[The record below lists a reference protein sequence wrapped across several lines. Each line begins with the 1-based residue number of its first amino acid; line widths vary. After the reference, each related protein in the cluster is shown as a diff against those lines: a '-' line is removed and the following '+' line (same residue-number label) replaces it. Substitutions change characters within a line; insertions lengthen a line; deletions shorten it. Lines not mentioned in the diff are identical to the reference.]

1 MLNQRPC
8 SLLISLNHTERTTG
22 APRLAASKTRKPLRK
37 RGSSRSRRRD
47 QQHCLSPH
55 PSQSETT
62 QTTTVQAHRTDKFH
76 YLFPTCSAADN
87 RCCSCCT
94 LWLYTLWLPF
104 AITHA
109 TLATSAKLNQ
119 LLTLSSC
126 LSITYQSTPGKLFN
140 LFIAERANTKK
151 KANAVTAALRDVAGV
166 SVDVKSTGKGTVLC
180 ALYA

>member
-22 APRLAASKTRKPLRK
+22 APRLAASKTRRPLRK

-47 QQHCLSPH
+47 QQHRLSPH

-94 LWLYTLWLPF
+94 LWLCRLWLPF
-104 AITHA
+104 ASYSI
-109 TLATSAKLNQ
+109 LVLLLLLLL
-119 LLTLSSC
+119 LLTLSITITITESASHTFVMSIYH
-126 LSITYQSTPGKLFN
+126 LSIYS
-140 LFIAERANTKK
+140 R
-151 KANAVTAALRDVAGV
+151 
-166 SVDVKSTGKGTVLC
+166 
-180 ALYA
+180 